1 MRDAAGRE
9 KGTQTNTKRREKRS
23 SVQTASRILPGIC
36 TQNITWCWIQGY
48 GSFLA
53 PLIRSVFVCRTCH
66 PFSVRD
72 MLLSSALGLGLG
84 LGVLARGPAARA
96 AGRVAM
102 AKQRLACNKAL
113 AAQATA
119 AVPLLATSLSF
130 FSFRFLHSSDE
141 PTEPKADV
149 QAASKFI
156 RNVTQKEPVVV
167 FSALYCPFC
176 TAAKDLFQDLDVSYT
191 AFELDKGPGEPHG
204 AEAHATPC
212 PLVSLA
218 LILSRIERL
227 LAPQQFPLPR
237 PCLTPDSNL

>member
-1 MRDAAGRE
+1 M
-9 KGTQTNTKRREKRS
+9 
-23 SVQTASRILPGIC
+23 QTASRILPGIC
-36 TQNITWCWIQGY
+36 TQSTTWCLIQDG

-53 PLIRSVFVCRTCH
+53 QLVRSFFVCRTCH
-66 PFSVRD
+66 PYQARFPFSVRD

-218 LILSRIERL
+218 LILSRNERL